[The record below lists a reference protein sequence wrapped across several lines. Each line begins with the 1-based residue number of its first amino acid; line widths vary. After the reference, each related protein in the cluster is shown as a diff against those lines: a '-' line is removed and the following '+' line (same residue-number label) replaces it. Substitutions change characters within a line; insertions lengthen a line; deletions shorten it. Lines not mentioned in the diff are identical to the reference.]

1 MASMSSSSLRVP
13 VGTMDYNPDDLDG
26 VTLHNRHPNPPFEFP
41 PRSSTDAMRDYTP
54 AALPA
59 FSFNPGNIHASTPST
74 STITAPR
81 PIGHRRRPSERIG
94 ADGPPSPRM
103 MGTSP
108 GTADGENTTL
118 PPPGMSAPP
127 RGPGRRGHAHRRSQA
142 MSSMDLTALTLAA
155 PPTAPPTLT
164 VGSAPTTPADK
175 KYDFNGQM
183 SRPMSR
189 SAIDLLPQP
198 SPPASPAKQPMT
210 LRPDFT
216 FHDRPRPVSMIS
228 TETSSSLSTVR
239 PNHSR
244 VSSVAPSN
252 KLEGSSSAETIKAR
266 PKTADAGVLM
276 SKLSKPSEHFSEM
289 SFLRRSSVGMGP
301 LGLGR
306 QSSETV
312 DMSDTESIKEKH
324 SSKKNK
330 KKKKKRKEEENATF
344 EEQKRRWNS
353 LSTERKLDITDPS
366 AEKWESAS
374 SFNSRSGAEDSLPRK
389 GDGSHSKKQK
399 KVRNWAGHIF
409 PLKNKRTHVKRPLSR
424 RSPTPPPIL
433 TRTNSDLGSVEVN
446 FDEDN
451 TVIIRTPTNPNIP
464 KQTSQDTEEESDKA
478 FEKAWKPRS
487 FYEQGLENDTF
498 SPVIDLDAA
507 LGPFN
512 TPEMGAGR
520 IAGSAFSQATKRM
533 YSGGRRGEFVGP
545 EMRYHRRAES
555 APEMPPFDRS
565 ALVGFPRLGSDNAMA
580 SVDVF
585 YEEEEDA
592 FLAEHQSP
600 TTKDKDQADIEQ
612 ANAELSSVIDE
623 ESEGDMLPSSSETLQ
638 AVQRPKSAL
647 VLSRDDGLG
656 IQVANDAVEE
666 DGPGDAVEEEGVEE
680 EHDTSHRQ
688 VQNKNSVEIVEADQW
703 AHPRAP
709 HHANHS
715 PDLSPHM
722 LAIEKRPCS
731 SPLDLNSGLSQ
742 LTLPSRHASSSAFP
756 SPDPSNMSFDGPRSA
771 TASSMTDH
779 TTFNQSLHDQ
789 RQSSFE
795 DVPSLSSSA
804 STRTNP
810 RGRFSSSFYPHS
822 SSERRE
828 SFNALPPRSSHSNSA
843 KRSSLVSLSR
853 LVGASYG
860 EKSKLSHE
868 EKPPADETEKTRRKS
883 NRVSRLMFWK
893 SKDKQNDC

>member
-1 MASMSSSSLRVP
+1 
-13 VGTMDYNPDDLDG
+13 MDYNPDDLDG
-26 VTLHNRHPNPPFEFP
+26 VALHNRHPNSSFEFP
-41 PRSSTDAMRDYTP
+41 PRSSSEAMHEYTP
-54 AALPA
+54 APLPA
-59 FSFNPGNIHASTPST
+59 FSFNPGNMHASTPST
-74 STITAPR
+74 STVTAPR
-81 PIGHRRRPSERIG
+81 PIGHRRRPSELIG
-94 ADGPPSPRM
+94 GEGPPSPRL

-108 GTADGENTTL
+108 GNTADGEKATL
-118 PPPGMSAPP
+118 PPPLLSAAP

-142 MSSMDLTALTLAA
+142 MSSMDLTALTLAS
-155 PPTAPPTLT
+155 PSTAPQTLT
-164 VGSAPTTPADK
+164 VGSAPTTPADNK
-175 KYDFNGQM
+175 HDFHGHM
-183 SRPMSR
+183 ARPMSR

-198 SPPASPAKQPMT
+198 SPPGSPAKQLMF
-210 LRPDFT
+210 LRPGVA
-216 FHDRPRPVSMIS
+216 FHDKPRPVSMIS

-244 VSSVAPSN
+244 VSSAAPSN
-252 KLEGSSSAETIKAR
+252 NNLEGSSSAETIKAR
-266 PKTADAGVLM
+266 PKTADASLLV
-276 SKLSKPSEHFSEM
+276 SKLSKPSEHFGEM
-289 SFLRRSSVGMGP
+289 PFLRRSSVG
-301 LGLGR
+301 R
-306 QSSETV
+306 KSSETV
-312 DMSDTESIKEKH
+312 DGSDAESIKEKH
-324 SSKKNK
+324 TSKKSK
-330 KKKKKRKEEENATF
+330 KKKQKKRKSGGKATL
-344 EEQKRRWNS
+344 EEQKNRRNS
-353 LSTERKLDITDPS
+353 LSTERTLDISQDNS

-374 SFNSRSGAEDSLPRK
+374 SLNSRSGAEDSNPCK
-389 GDGSHSKKQK
+389 GEECHNKKQK
-399 KVRNWAGHIF
+399 KVRTWAGAIF

-433 TRTNSDLGSVEVN
+433 TRTNSNLESIEVN

-464 KQTSQDTEEESDKA
+464 KQTTQDTEEESDKA
-478 FEKAWKPRS
+478 FENAWKPRS
-487 FYEQGLENDTF
+487 FYEQGLENNTF

-512 TPEMGAGR
+512 TPEMGASR

-565 ALVGFPRLGSDNAMA
+565 ALIGFPRLGSDNAMA
-580 SVDVF
+580 NVDVF

-592 FLAEHQSP
+592 FLAENQSP
-600 TTKDKDQADIEQ
+600 KVEDKDHADGEQ
-612 ANAELSSVIDE
+612 VDAEVASVSDE
-623 ESEGDMLPSSSETLQ
+623 ESERDIAPSSSETLQ
-638 AVQRPKSAL
+638 AAQRPTSAREL
-647 VLSRDDGLG
+647 FQDDGLG
-656 IQVANDAVEE
+656 IRVTDDAAVD
-666 DGPGDAVEEEGVEE
+666 DGPGDAVIEDEAVKESNRA
-680 EHDTSHRQ
+680 TSQHQ
-688 VQNKNSVEIVEADQW
+688 VQNKMSVEIIEAEQW
-703 AHPRAP
+703 AQPRVP
-709 HHANHS
+709 HHANS
-715 PDLSPHM
+715 PDISPTM
-722 LAIEKRPCS
+722 VAIEKRPCS

-779 TTFNQSLHDQ
+779 TTFNHSLHDQ

-810 RGRFSSSFYPHS
+810 RGRFSSSFYLHS
-822 SSERRE
+822 LSDRRE

-853 LVGASYG
+853 LVGGSYG

-868 EKPPADETEKTRRKS
+868 EKPPADEAEKTRRKS

-893 SKDKQNDC
+893 SKDKQSDS

>member
-1 MASMSSSSLRVP
+1 
-13 VGTMDYNPDDLDG
+13 
-26 VTLHNRHPNPPFEFP
+26 
-41 PRSSTDAMRDYTP
+41 MRDYTP
-54 AALPA
+54 AQLPA

-74 STITAPR
+74 STVTAPR
-81 PIGHRRRPSERIG
+81 PIGHRRRPSELIG
-94 ADGPPSPRM
+94 QDGPPSPRM

-108 GTADGENTTL
+108 GTADGENATV
-118 PPPGMSAPP
+118 PAPGMSAPS

-155 PPTAPPTLT
+155 PPIAPQILT
-164 VGSAPTTPADK
+164 VGSAPTTPADSK
-175 KYDFNGQM
+175 HDFQGHM

-189 SAIDLLPQP
+189 SAVDLLPQP
-198 SPPASPAKQPMT
+198 SPPVSPAKQPMT

-244 VSSVAPSN
+244 VSSAAPSN
-252 KLEGSSSAETIKAR
+252 KIEGSSSTETIKAR

-276 SKLSKPSEHFSEM
+276 SKLSRPSEHFSEM

-312 DMSDTESIKEKH
+312 DMSDTESIKDKH

-330 KKKKKRKEEENATF
+330 KKKKRRKEEGNATF

-353 LSTERKLDITDPS
+353 LSTERTLDITQDPS

-374 SFNSRSGAEDSLPRK
+374 SFNSRSGAEDSHPRR
-389 GDGSHSKKQK
+389 GDDCHGKKQK

-433 TRTNSDLGSVEVN
+433 TRTNSDLGSIEVN

-464 KQTSQDTEEESDKA
+464 KQTTQDTEGESDKA

-487 FYEQGLENDTF
+487 FYEQGVENDTF

-565 ALVGFPRLGSDNAMA
+565 ALIGFPRLGSDNAMA

-600 TTKDKDQADIEQ
+600 TMKDQAQADVEQ

-656 IQVANDAVEE
+656 IQVADDTVVE
-666 DGPGDAVEEEGVEE
+666 DGPGDAVEEEEE
-680 EHDTSHRQ
+680 EEAKENETTLSHHQ
-688 VQNKNSVEIVEADQW
+688 TQNKNSVEIVEADQW
-703 AHPRAP
+703 AHPRVP

-715 PDLSPHM
+715 PELSPHM
-722 LAIEKRPCS
+722 LAIDKRPCS
-731 SPLDLNSGLSQ
+731 SPLDLNSGFSQ
-742 LTLPSRHASSSAFP
+742 LTLPSRHTSSSAFP

-810 RGRFSSSFYPHS
+810 RGRISSSFYPHS

-868 EKPPADETEKTRRKS
+868 EKPPADEAEKTRRKS

-893 SKDKQNDC
+893 SKDKQNDS

>member
-1 MASMSSSSLRVP
+1 
-13 VGTMDYNPDDLDG
+13 
-26 VTLHNRHPNPPFEFP
+26 
-41 PRSSTDAMRDYTP
+41 
-54 AALPA
+54 
-59 FSFNPGNIHASTPST
+59 
-74 STITAPR
+74 
-81 PIGHRRRPSERIG
+81 
-94 ADGPPSPRM
+94 
-103 MGTSP
+103 
-108 GTADGENTTL
+108 
-118 PPPGMSAPP
+118 
-127 RGPGRRGHAHRRSQA
+127 
-142 MSSMDLTALTLAA
+142 
-155 PPTAPPTLT
+155 
-164 VGSAPTTPADK
+164 
-175 KYDFNGQM
+175 
-183 SRPMSR
+183 
-189 SAIDLLPQP
+189 
-198 SPPASPAKQPMT
+198 
-210 LRPDFT
+210 
-216 FHDRPRPVSMIS
+216 
-228 TETSSSLSTVR
+228 
-239 PNHSR
+239 
-244 VSSVAPSN
+244 
-252 KLEGSSSAETIKAR
+252 
-266 PKTADAGVLM
+266 
-276 SKLSKPSEHFSEM
+276 
-289 SFLRRSSVGMGP
+289 MGP

-330 KKKKKRKEEENATF
+330 KKKKRKEEENATF

-353 LSTERKLDITDPS
+353 LSTERTLDITDPS

-374 SFNSRSGAEDSLPRK
+374 SFNSRSGAEDSHPRK

-433 TRTNSDLGSVEVN
+433 TRTNSDLGSIEVN

-464 KQTSQDTEEESDKA
+464 KQTAQDTEEESDKA

-600 TTKDKDQADIEQ
+600 TMKDKDQADIEQ

-656 IQVANDAVEE
+656 IQVAGDAVEE
-666 DGPGDAVEEEGVEE
+666 DGPGDAVEEGVEE
-680 EHDTSHRQ
+680 EHDTSHHQ
-688 VQNKNSVEIVEADQW
+688 MQNKNSVEIVEADQW

-722 LAIEKRPCS
+722 LAIGKRPCS

>member
-1 MASMSSSSLRVP
+1 
-13 VGTMDYNPDDLDG
+13 MDFNPDDLDG
-26 VTLHNRHPNPPFEFP
+26 VTLHNQRPNPPFEFP
-41 PRSSTDAMRDYTP
+41 PRSSTDATRDYTP
-54 AALPA
+54 AQLPA
-59 FSFNPGNIHASTPST
+59 FSFNPGNIHASTSST
-74 STITAPR
+74 SAVTAPR
-81 PIGHRRRPSERIG
+81 PIGHRRRPSELIG
-94 ADGPPSPRM
+94 KDGPPSPRIM
-103 MGTSP
+103 ATSP
-108 GTADGENTTL
+108 GTADGESATL
-118 PPPGMSAPP
+118 PPPGVSAPP

-164 VGSAPTTPADK
+164 VGSAPTTPAHN
-175 KYDFNGQM
+175 KYDFHSNV

-189 SAIDLLPQP
+189 SAIDLLPQF

-210 LRPDFT
+210 LRPDFN

-244 VSSVAPSN
+244 VSSAAPNSN
-252 KLEGSSSAETIKAR
+252 LEGSSSAETIKVR
-266 PKTADAGVLM
+266 PKTADAGILM

-312 DMSDTESIKEKH
+312 DISDTESVKEKYI
-324 SSKKNK
+324 SKKNK
-330 KKKKKRKEEENATF
+330 KKKKKRKDAEDATF
-344 EEQKRRWNS
+344 EEQNRRWNS
-353 LSTERKLDITDPS
+353 LSTERTLDITQDTS
-366 AEKWESAS
+366 AEKWDSAS
-374 SFNSRSGAEDSLPRK
+374 SFNSRSGGEDSHPRERVC
-389 GDGSHSKKQK
+389 SHTKKQK

-433 TRTNSDLGSVEVN
+433 TRTNSDLGSIEVN

-464 KQTSQDTEEESDKA
+464 KQTIQDTEQESDKA

-600 TTKDKDQADIEQ
+600 TIKDKDQADVEQ
-612 ANAELSSVIDE
+612 TNTEISSVIDE
-623 ESEGDMLPSSSETLQ
+623 ESENDMVPSSSETLQ
-638 AVQRPKSAL
+638 AAHQPESAP

-656 IQVANDAVEE
+656 IQVADHAEE
-666 DGPGDAVEEEGVEE
+666 DGPGDTVEEGVEE
-680 EHDTSHRQ
+680 ENDTTLSHCQ
-688 VQNKNSVEIVEADQW
+688 LQNKNSTEAVEADQW
-703 AHPRAP
+703 ASTRIP

-731 SPLDLNSGLSQ
+731 SPLDLSSGLSQ
-742 LTLPSRHASSSAFP
+742 LTLPSRQASSSAFP

-779 TTFNQSLHDQ
+779 TIFNQSLHDQ

-810 RGRFSSSFYPHS
+810 RGRFSPSFYPHS

-828 SFNALPPRSSHSNSA
+828 SFNALPPRSSYSNSA

-868 EKPPADETEKTRRKS
+868 EKPPADEAEKSRRKS

-893 SKDKQNDC
+893 SKDKQNDS